1 MSIESNEE
9 FRPKIVAFCCNWCSY
24 AGADLAGSSRLSYP
38 ADVKI
43 IRVPCSCRVNPM
55 FILRAFE
62 KGADGVILCGCHP
75 GDCHY
80 TTGNYYA
87 RRRMTLLFSMLDF
100 IGVENGRTRVEW
112 VSAAEGVKFSQ
123 TMNEFVEKVRSLG
136 KNVRLEEMQELIE
149 RAKELLGDGTVVRV
163 LGWKAGDLPYNPEP
177 AYFENEEDLKDFVY
191 NGFCGANLSK
201 YMIEASKKEGKTLVF
216 LKPCDTYSFNQL
228 IKEHRV
234 DRDKAYIIGVGC
246 KGKLDIE
253 KIKAQGIKG
262 IQKITGAE
270 ISDECETLTVETL
283 YGEKSV
289 SYKDAML
296 GRCHTCK
303 GKEHKIFDEEIG
315 ESKDT
320 KDADRFAEIEKIE
333 AMSPAEKFAF
343 FQKELSKCIRCN
355 ACRNVC
361 PACSCRKCV
370 FDSDKF
376 DSAQKANVDSF
387 EEKMFHIIR
396 AFHVAGRCTDCG
408 ECSRVCPQGI
418 PLHLFNRK
426 FIKDIDNFYG
436 EYQAGEDAVSPMP
449 LTSYTTEDVEPSI
462 VGERG

>member
-1 MSIESNEE
+1 
-9 FRPKIVAFCCNWCSY
+9 
-24 AGADLAGSSRLSYP
+24 
-38 ADVKI
+38 
-43 IRVPCSCRVNPM
+43 
-55 FILRAFE
+55 
-62 KGADGVILCGCHP
+62 
-75 GDCHY
+75 
-80 TTGNYYA
+80 
-87 RRRMTLLFSMLDF
+87 
-100 IGVENGRTRVEW
+100 
-112 VSAAEGVKFSQ
+112 
-123 TMNEFVEKVRSLG
+123 
-136 KNVRLEEMQELIE
+136 MQELIE

-228 IKEHRV
+228 LKEHRV

-408 ECSRVCPQGI
+408 ECSRVCPRVF
-418 PLHLFNRK
+418 P
-426 FIKDIDNFYG
+426 FI
-436 EYQAGEDAVSPMP
+436 S
-449 LTSYTTEDVEPSI
+449 LTGNLSRISTISMASI
-462 VGERG
+462 RQERMR